1 MAIPRFELVSGPDNM
16 QEFKEYSTTQTFVR
30 GDIVGLTGS
39 TVVDILESPITTAL
53 TPMGVAAGSASGV
66 ANTLI
71 PVQVISGNQVWRAFA
86 PAATAPTSLALGI
99 DYEVDQA
106 AANGAIL
113 STGTTTTCV
122 VIYKHEA
129 EGKDGS
135 AVGQPLLVKF
145 EYDERQMES
154 GDA

>member
-1 MAIPRFELVSGPDNM
+1 MAVERFSLVSGPDNIL
-16 QEFKEYSTTQTFVR
+16 EFKEYSTSQTFVR
-30 GDIVGLTGS
+30 GDIVGLTAN
-39 TVVDILESPITTAL
+39 TVSDILESPITANSA
-53 TPMGVAAGSASGV
+53 MGVAMGDASGV

-71 PVQVISGNQVWRAFA
+71 PVSVISGNQVWRAFA
-86 PAATAPTSLALGI
+86 PAATAPTSLTLGL

-106 AANGAIL
+106 AAAGAIL

-129 EGKDGS
+129 EGNDGS
-135 AVGQPLLVKF
+135 AVGDPLLVKF

-154 GDA
+154 GDD

>member
-1 MAIPRFELVSGPDNM
+1 LAVERFSLVSGPDNIL
-16 QEFKEYSTTQTFVR
+16 EFKEYSTTQTFVR
-30 GDIVGLTGS
+30 GDIVGLTS
-39 TVVDILESPITTAL
+39 NTVSDVLESPITANSA
-53 TPMGVAAGSASGV
+53 MGVAMADATGV

-71 PVQVISGNQVWRAFA
+71 PVSVIAGNQVWRAFA
-86 PAATAPTSLALGI
+86 PAATAPTSLILGI

-106 AANGAIL
+106 AAAGAIL

-129 EGKDGS
+129 EGKDG
-135 AVGQPLLVKF
+135 ATAGDPLLVKF

>member
-1 MAIPRFELVSGPDNM
+1 LAIPRFELVSGPDNLL
-16 QEFKEYSTTQTFVR
+16 EFKEYSTTQTFVR
-30 GDIVGLTGS
+30 GDIVGLTAN
-39 TVVDILESPITTAL
+39 TVSDVLESPITANSA
-53 TPMGVAAGSASGV
+53 MGVAAGSASGV

-106 AANGAIL
+106 AAAGAIL

>member
-1 MAIPRFELVSGPDNM
+1 MAIPRFELVSGPDNLL
-16 QEFKEYSTTQTFVR
+16 EFKEYGTGSTFVR
-30 GDIVGLTGS
+30 GDIVGLTGN
-39 TVVDILESPITTAL
+39 TVSDVLESPITANSA
-53 TPMGVAAGSASGV
+53 MGVAAGSASGV